1 MAGNEVVAVHLNA
14 DGSAAT
20 GRGRLKGFL
29 VNHDTG
35 ATGVTKIYDN
45 SSAASG
51 TVVMEIDDSA
61 RSLFGMEIPGDGILF
76 YNGLFVD
83 LATATT
89 LTVFIQK

>member
-1 MAGNEVVAVHLNA
+1 MAGNEVVAVHLHA
-14 DGSAAT
+14 DGSAVT

-35 ATGVTKIYDN
+35 ATGATIIYDN

-51 TVVMEIDDSA
+51 TVVIELDDSD
-61 RSLFGMEIPGDGILF
+61 RNLFGMEIPGDGILF

-83 LATATT
+83 LATSTT
-89 LTVFIQK
+89 LTLFIQK